1 MAVAIRVKTPP
12 TQIHDHLQTGVT
24 RTVEVNTR
32 ALEHELHSVIHGEV
46 RFSAGD
52 RGLYSSDA
60 SNYRQVPI
68 GVVIPRDKE
77 DVILTVASFWCH
89 VARTPGSTLF
99 PYTTLLSSNVDGRNV
114 MTIDT

>member
-12 TQIHDHLQTGVT
+12 AQIHDHLQTGVT
-24 RTVEVNTR
+24 RTIEVDAG
-32 ALEHELHSVIHGEV
+32 ALERELHSLIRGEV

-77 DVILTVASFWCH
+77 DVIQTVAACRRFR
-89 VARTPGSTLF
+89 APILG
-99 PYTTLLSSNVDGRNV
+99 
-114 MTIDT
+114 